1 MTSLYSRRS
10 AITFA
15 GLATALPVLAACSSK
30 KGGSDSAA
38 SPDSSASAG
47 AKPTPTSSVPTGM
60 PEGKGSG
67 QADDV
72 FPRTVT
78 HFKGSAEIPAAPTK
92 VIVIATGQLDV
103 ALTLGIVPV
112 GSTKGDGAEAV
123 PDYLKKAFPK
133 YADQLGSLTDIGSR
147 KDPSVEAVSN
157 LAPDLILMNGAIKK
171 ADEVYAS
178 MSAIAPTV
186 VTQGTG
192 QYWKQDFLLVAD
204 ALGKPD
210 TAKKW
215 IETYEADAAKSSEKI
230 DGNPT
235 VSLLRKTSD
244 KLRIFGAVSLA
255 GSVLSDMGVARPETQ
270 KFTDN
275 GNKDIDSETLADA
288 EADWILYGAQKTPK
302 DEKDQDKNNTEL
314 TAMPLWAGLKA
325 VNDKHAV
332 RVDDD
337 AFFLNAGP
345 TAIRTILTT
354 VSDSLKKK

>member
-123 PDYLKKAFPK
+123 PGYLKKAFPK

-215 IETYEADAAKSSEKI
+215 LEAYQADAAKAGATVE
-230 DGNPT
+230 GAPT
-235 VSLLRKTSD
+235 VSLLRHNEER
-244 KLRIFGAVSLA
+244 LRLFGPLSTP
-255 GSVLSDMGVARPETQ
+255 GSVLADMGLARPKDQ
-270 KFTDN
+270 QFTDDTS
-275 GNKDIDSETLADA
+275 KDISPEQLEQADG
-288 EADWILYGAQKTPK
+288 DWLFYGVQGGDASKVTSL
-302 DEKDQDKNNTEL
+302 D
-314 TAMPLWAGLKA
+314 LWPALHPVDTKQA
-325 VNDKHAV
+325 VQ
-332 RVDDD
+332 VDDD

>member
-10 AITFA
+10 AIAFA

-215 IETYEADAAKSSEKI
+215 LETYQADAAKAGAAIE
-230 DGNPT
+230 GAPA
-235 VSLLRKTSD
+235 VSLLRHNEERLRCPPPARCWPTWGLPAPRTSS
-244 KLRIFGAVSLA
+244 SLMTPPRT
-255 GSVLSDMGVARPETQ
+255 SPPNNSSRPMATGCSTA
-270 KFTDN
+270 FRAATPRR
-275 GNKDIDSETLADA
+275 SPH
-288 EADWILYGAQKTPK
+288 WICG
-302 DEKDQDKNNTEL
+302 
-314 TAMPLWAGLKA
+314 
-325 VNDKHAV
+325 
-332 RVDDD
+332 R
-337 AFFLNAGP
+337 
-345 TAIRTILTT
+345 R
-354 VSDSLKKK
+354 

>member
-10 AITFA
+10 AIAFA

-92 VIVIATGQLDV
+92 VVVIATGQLDV

-178 MSAIAPTV
+178 KSAIAPTV

-215 IETYEADAAKSSEKI
+215 LETYQADAAKAGAAIE
-230 DGNPT
+230 GAPA
-235 VSLLRKTSD
+235 VSLLRHNEER
-244 KLRIFGAVSLA
+244 LRLFGPLSTP
-255 GSVLSDMGVARPETQ
+255 GSVLADMGLARP
-270 KFTDN
+270 N
-275 GNKDIDSETLADA
+275 G
-288 EADWILYGAQKTPK
+288 P
-302 DEKDQDKNNTEL
+302 
-314 TAMPLWAGLKA
+314 A
-325 VNDKHAV
+325 VH
-332 RVDDD
+332 
-337 AFFLNAGP
+337 
-345 TAIRTILTT
+345 
-354 VSDSLKKK
+354 

>member
-10 AITFA
+10 ALTFA
-15 GLATALPVLAACSSK
+15 GLATALPILAACSSK
-30 KGGSDSAA
+30 KGGSDSAPSSSSSG
-38 SPDSSASAG
+38 SPTSAG

-67 QADDV
+67 QAEDV
-72 FPRTVT
+72 FPRTVV
-78 HFKGSAEIPAAPTK
+78 HFKGSAEISAAPTK
-92 VIVIATGQLDV
+92 IVVIATGQLDV

-123 PDYLKKAFPK
+123 PGYLKKAFPQ
-133 YADQLGSLTDIGSR
+133 YADRLGSITDIGSR

-215 IETYEADAAKSSEKI
+215 LEAYQADAAKAGATVE
-230 DGNPT
+230 GAPT
-235 VSLLRKTSD
+235 VSLMR
-244 KLRIFGAVSLA
+244 
-255 GSVLSDMGVARPETQ
+255 
-270 KFTDN
+270 
-275 GNKDIDSETLADA
+275 
-288 EADWILYGAQKTPK
+288 
-302 DEKDQDKNNTEL
+302 NN
-314 TAMPLWAGLKA
+314 
-325 VNDKHAV
+325 
-332 RVDDD
+332 
-337 AFFLNAGP
+337 
-345 TAIRTILTT
+345 
-354 VSDSLKKK
+354 